1 MNHNGGQNIE
11 HDLIGV
17 LNCTKASQ
25 PFFISISQW
34 LNFLAP
40 PENNKKQKVST
51 FLIGKDKIIT
61 LIPTQTKAGSDD
73 PNKSVGIHWQVT
85 TV

>member
-40 PENNKKQKVST
+40 PENNKKTKSLNLSYENIVTKNPLTNPQKYMVM
-51 FLIGKDKIIT
+51 
-61 LIPTQTKAGSDD
+61 A
-73 PNKSVGIHWQVT
+73 
-85 TV
+85 